1 LTGSQEVEGSNP
13 FFSTT
18 LKEGFTDKKSYRSYF
33 CNFFFVIIFDFIW
46 SIVVVWLILS
56 MKSLSP
62 FDLTW
67 LLDKKQEIKD
77 KPKHYMIYLRVYSR
91 LEKKYSQL
99 TTRVVANQEL
109 KE

>member
-1 LTGSQEVEGSNP
+1 
-13 FFSTT
+13 
-18 LKEGFTDKKSYRSYF
+18 
-33 CNFFFVIIFDFIW
+33 
-46 SIVVVWLILS
+46 
-56 MKSLSP
+56 MKYLPP

-99 TTRVVANQEL
+99 TTRVVASQEL
-109 KE
+109 FDSATSKKPKGERALEVSFAISKPLK